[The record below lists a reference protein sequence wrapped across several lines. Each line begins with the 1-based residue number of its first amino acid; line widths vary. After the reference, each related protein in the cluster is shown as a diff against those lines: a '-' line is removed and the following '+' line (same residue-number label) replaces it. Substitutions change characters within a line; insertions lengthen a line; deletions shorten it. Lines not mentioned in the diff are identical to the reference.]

1 MLQKFNIT
9 TYAVVLC
16 LFGFMLFT
24 AAPVFADPQGDFE
37 ECQSIKPKGVDFD
50 LMRDKKNCFKD
61 IAEELL
67 EINENL
73 RAASNNDASSSDGEG
88 IERVCEILEEMM
100 AVEGSRDYYLRSF
113 MDKMRVDD
121 VEIKKGCEFFW

>member
-24 AAPVFADPQGDFE
+24 AAPVFADPQGE
-37 ECQSIKPKGVDFD
+37 FD
-50 LMRDKKNCFKD
+50 DCKAMKWKEGKKDKKNCFRD

>member
-9 TYAVVLC
+9 TYAVALC
-16 LFGFMLFT
+16 LFAFMLFT

-50 LMRDKKNCFKD
+50 LMKDKKNCFRD

>member
-24 AAPVFADPQGDFE
+24 AAPVFADPQGE
-37 ECQSIKPKGVDFD
+37 FD
-50 LMRDKKNCFKD
+50 DCKAMKWKEGKRAKKNCFRD

>member
-50 LMRDKKNCFKD
+50 LMKDKKNCFRD

-73 RAASNNDASSSDGEG
+73 RTGSNNDASGSDDEG
-88 IERVCEILEEMM
+88 RDVCEMSDAELE
-100 AVEGSRDYYLRSF
+100 SNLNLFRSPLRLSLF
-113 MDKMRVDD
+113 K
-121 VEIKKGCEFFW
+121 EYNCGL